1 MTEEELE
8 LLSEEDRYLVVG
20 IEDGWIDPTN
30 KDLER
35 YYELTGVDIHPIRTL
50 ITKIINR
57 LRGVSRR

>member
-35 YYELTGVDIHPIRTL
+35 YYELTGVDTHPIRTL

-57 LRGVSRR
+57 LREI

>member
-1 MTEEELE
+1 MTREQQLD

-35 YYELTGVDIHPIRTL
+35 YYELTGVNTHPIRTWLKNL
-50 ITKIINR
+50 ISR
-57 LRGVSRR
+57 LRGV

>member
-1 MTEEELE
+1 MTNEELNS
-8 LLSEEDRYLVVG
+8 LSEEDRYLITG

-35 YYELTGVDIHPIRTL
+35 YYELIGVDIHPIRTL

-57 LRGVSRR
+57 LRGILK

>member
-1 MTEEELE
+1 MTREQQLD

-30 KDLER
+30 EDLER
-35 YYELTGVDIHPIRTL
+35 YYELTGVDMHPIRTL

-57 LRGVSRR
+57 LRGI

>member
-1 MTEEELE
+1 MTNEKLNS
-8 LLSEEDRYLVVG
+8 LSEEDRYLVIG

-35 YYELTGVDIHPIRTL
+35 YYELTCVDMPPIRTL

-57 LRGVSRR
+57 LREI